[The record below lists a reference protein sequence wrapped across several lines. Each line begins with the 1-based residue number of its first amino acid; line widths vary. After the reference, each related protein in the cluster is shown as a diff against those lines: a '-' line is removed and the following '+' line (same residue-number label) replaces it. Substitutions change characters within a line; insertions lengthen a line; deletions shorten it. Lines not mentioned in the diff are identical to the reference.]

1 MSTSSTD
8 DTEIDKR
15 DAVAGPAVRTA
26 DGTGVGDTVA
36 GNTSDKSVIDKNTA
50 DQSARKAADGDP
62 ETAEAVR
69 PVEVDGRRIN
79 NGIPTL
85 FTDEEIAKA
94 VDEAYAAE
102 SAKDYSHCEE
112 IPDVPPITDPK
123 GRLLVV
129 DGHSLAFR
137 AWYAYPADSF
147 SDGQGHPTN
156 AVYGFFKM
164 LSSVVKKERP
174 THIGVAF
181 DVRGGTFR
189 NRMLGGYKGT
199 RQKAP
204 DEFLEQIPRIQE
216 VLEALNIP
224 HIEKP
229 GYEGDDVIAS
239 LALKG
244 ELAGYTVLVLS
255 GDRDSFQLVDDNVTV
270 LYPGQH
276 MNDLQHMTPQAVE
289 AKYKVSPHQYPEI
302 AALRGETSDN
312 IPGVPGVGDG
322 YAAKWINEYGGLDG
336 ILANADKIGGKKGE
350 ALRDN
355 LDQVRLNR
363 RVNAVRRHLD
373 LPVTFDQLK
382 TTTFDQDRLD
392 TVLTSLRFGVRTR
405 RELISTFSEHSGQKA
420 VLPTIEAR
428 PAAGVFD
435 DGTFATVEPRA
446 THVDLEAREDAGGVA
461 RLTDWFDA
469 HPSAPAVTMATGSRG
484 TVEASGGD
492 DEAGRK
498 AVAASLSVAQ
508 TDAQAVKDALILL
521 FIGDPH
527 PGAARLDALE
537 FLAPDGSVARLDV
550 EDAADSAVED
560 GGGTA
565 EQDTLDLFGEQES
578 GDVDHDSHAGLH
590 GADDANSDLCGDIH
604 TGNVVEA
611 AENGTNN
618 GTFTAQTGDTSA
630 ATGVRDGS
638 SSSSSLH
645 VTGPSSRHARLAGLL
660 RRVLA
665 SRSVIVW
672 GFKED
677 LLLARLIGVTLPDP
691 VFDAR
696 LAAYLVRPD
705 QSPSTVEY
713 AASQILTTVEEPVK
727 EKKTRRKLT
736 AAEIA
741 AKKARQRKQELD
753 RPALVE
759 AVAKTCARVLDVR
772 GQAGLL
778 ADIEV
783 PSSRVLAGMEE
794 QGIGVDPDLLEQVR
808 EGFQTQADQARRQAC
823 QFAGTDDIN
832 LQSPKQLQKVLFED
846 MGLVGTRKTQRG
858 WSTDATELDKL
869 LERYIDNEQAAGFL
883 VALKRYRE
891 QIKLA
896 SMVETLQQTIN
907 PVDGRIHTTYEQTI
921 AATGR
926 LSSTDPNLQNIPNR
940 SEEGRRIRSA
950 FTAAC
955 RKGGGFENLLSC
967 DYSQVEL
974 RLMAHFSGDEAL
986 IEAFNSGADF
996 HKYVASLVFAKPVD
1010 EITPSERTHVKA
1022 MSYGLAYGLSTYGLA
1037 QRLEVSPMQASMLRD
1052 KYFATFGKVRDYLDR
1067 LVDQAKKTGYTTTMF
1082 GRRRYFP
1089 GLRAKNRMVREAAQR
1104 AALNAPIQGS
1114 AADIMK
1120 LAMIRAQR
1128 ELDKAGVRSRILLQI
1143 HDELVVGLAPGEEE
1157 RVTALIKD
1165 AMENA
1170 VHLSVPLTVS
1180 TGVGPNWQEAAH

>member
-8 DTEIDKR
+8 DTQIDRR
-15 DAVAGPAVRTA
+15 DAVTDPAVET
-26 DGTGVGDTVA
+26 TGATSVGDTV
-36 GNTSDKSVIDKNTA
+36 S
-50 DQSARKAADGDP
+50 
-62 ETAEAVR
+62 

-94 VDEAYAAE
+94 VEEAYAVE
-102 SAKDYSHCEE
+102 SGKDYSHCEE
-112 IPDVPPITDPK
+112 IPDVPAITDPK

-164 LSSVVKKERP
+164 LSSVVKKEKP

-181 DVRGGTFR
+181 DMRGGTFR

-289 AKYKVSPHQYPEI
+289 DKYKVSPHQYPEI

-350 ALRDN
+350 ALRAS

-420 VLPTIEAR
+420 VLPTLEAR
-428 PAAGVFD
+428 PASGVFD

-446 THVDLEAREDAGGVA
+446 THVDLEAREDADGVE
-461 RLTDWFDA
+461 RLAAWFDA
-469 HPSAPAVTMATGSRG
+469 HPSAPAVTMATGARD
-484 TVEASGGD
+484 TVEATGGD
-492 DEAGRK
+492 DEASRK
-498 AVAASLSVAQ
+498 AVAAALAVSCP
-508 TDAQAVKDALILL
+508 DAQAVKDALVLL

-537 FLAPDGSVARLDV
+537 FLASDGSVARLDITG
-550 EDAADSAVED
+550 AADPAALVGD
-560 GGGTA
+560 GVP
-565 EQDTLDLFGEQES
+565 EQATLDLFGK
-578 GDVDHDSHAGLH
+578 
-590 GADDANSDLCGDIH
+590 DDTDG
-604 TGNVVEA
+604 G
-611 AENGTNN
+611 
-618 GTFTAQTGDTSA
+618 TSA
-630 ATGVRDGS
+630 QDDPAA
-638 SSSSSLH
+638 H
-645 VTGPSSRHARLAGLL
+645 HARLAGLL

-677 LLLARLIGVTLPDP
+677 LLLARLLGVTLPDP

-705 QSPSTVEY
+705 KSPSTVEY

-736 AAEIA
+736 ASEIA
-741 AKKARQRKQELD
+741 AKKAKQRKQELD

-759 AVAKTCARVLDVR
+759 ALAKTCAQVLDAR

-783 PSSRVLAGMEE
+783 PSSCVLAGMEE

-823 QFAGTDDIN
+823 HFAGTDDIN

-907 PVDGRIHTTYEQTI
+907 PADGRIHTTYEQTI

-940 SEEGRRIRSA
+940 SEDGRRIRSA

-955 RKGGGFENLLSC
+955 AKSGGFENLLSC

-996 HKYVASLVFAKPVD
+996 HKYVASLVFAKPV
-1010 EITPSERTHVKA
+1010 EQITPSERTHVKA

-1157 RVTALIKD
+1157 QVTALIKE

>member
-1 MSTSSTD
+1 MPLLTSQHKLPTTLEGMSTTSS
-8 DTEIDKR
+8 EHKK
-15 DAVAGPAVRTA
+15 
-26 DGTGVGDTVA
+26 TVE
-36 GNTSDKSVIDKNTA
+36 N
-50 DQSARKAADGDP
+50 
-62 ETAEAVR
+62 
-69 PVEVDGRRIN
+69 GRLIN

-85 FTDEEIAKA
+85 FTDKEISKA
-94 VDEAYAAE
+94 VDAAYAKE
-102 SAKDYSHCEE
+102 SVKDYERAE
-112 IPDVPPITDPK
+112 QIPDVPKIGHPK
-123 GRLLVV
+123 GLLLVV

-147 SDGQGHPTN
+147 TDGKGHPTN
-156 AVYGFFKM
+156 AVFGFFKM
-164 LSSVVKKERP
+164 LASVVKKEKP

-189 NRMLGGYKGT
+189 NRMLKGYKGT

-239 LALKG
+239 LALMG
-244 ELAGYTVLVLS
+244 EQAGYDVLVLS
-255 GDRDSFQLVDDNVTV
+255 GDRDSFQLVDSNVTV
-270 LYPGQH
+270 LYPGRH
-276 MNDLQHMTPQAVE
+276 MNDLQHMTPEAVKK
-289 AKYKVSPHQYPEI
+289 KYGVGPHQYPEI

-322 YAAKWINEYGGLDG
+322 YAAKWINEYGSLDG
-336 ILANADKIGGKKGE
+336 IIANAGKIGGKKGQ

-355 LDQVRLNR
+355 ISQVKLNR

-382 TTTFDQDRLD
+382 TTTFDGAQLD
-392 TVLTSLRFGVRTR
+392 KVLTGLRFGVRTR

-420 VLPTIEAR
+420 VLPALGTSAG
-428 PAAGVFD
+428 AGVFD
-435 DGTFATVEPRA
+435 DGSFPTVEPRP
-446 THVDLEAREDAGGVA
+446 THTDLEVGESATGLAQ
-461 RLTDWFDA
+461 LSHWFEA
-469 HPSAPAVTMATGSRG
+469 HPSAPAFEMATGSKS
-484 TVEASGGD
+484 TVEASGGND
-492 DEAGRK
+492 DEKSRK
-498 AVAASLSVAQ
+498 AVNAALATAT
-508 TDAQAVKDALILL
+508 TDTKAIANALVVV
-521 FIGDPH
+521 FVGNPH
-527 PGAARLDALE
+527 PGARSFEALE
-537 FLAPDGSVARLDV
+537 FLAPDGSVARLNLSHV
-550 EDAADSAVED
+550 EDQAAQEN
-560 GGGTA
+560 GTA
-565 EQDTLDLFGEQES
+565 AQNTLDLFGDEKAS
-578 GDVDHDSHAGLH
+578 GPGSKSPDTPANGTQN
-590 GADDANSDLCGDIH
+590 DDKSR
-604 TGNVVEA
+604 GNV
-611 AENGTNN
+611 
-618 GTFTAQTGDTSA
+618 TALATAHA
-630 ATGVRDGS
+630 ATIKF
-638 SSSSSLH
+638 
-645 VTGPSSRHARLAGLL
+645 L
-660 RRVLA
+660 RRVFSHRA
-665 SRSVIVW
+665 SVVW

-677 LLLARLIGVTLPDP
+677 LLLARLLGIELPDP

-705 QSPSTVEY
+705 QAPQSVEMTASRFLKTVKTPE
-713 AASQILTTVEEPVK
+713 K
-727 EKKTRRKLT
+727 ETKSRTKPTRQEL
-736 AAEIA
+736 AAEH
-741 AKKARQRKQELD
+741 AKRHEAELQ

-759 AVAKTCARVLDVR
+759 ALAKTCAAVLDAR

-778 ADIEV
+778 ADIEI

-794 QGIGVDPDLLEQVR
+794 QGISVDPKRLEQVR
-808 EGFQTQADQARRQAC
+808 QGFAAAADQAQSQAYE
-823 QFAGTDDIN
+823 FAGEDGIN
-832 LQSPKQLQKVLFED
+832 LQSPKQLQKVLFHD
-846 MGLVGTRKTQRG
+846 MGLVGTKKTKRG
-858 WSTDATELDKL
+858 WSTNATELDKL
-869 LERYIDNEQAAGFL
+869 LERYVNNEKAAGFL

-891 QIKLA
+891 QTKLE

-940 SEEGRRIRSA
+940 SEDGRRIRSA
-950 FTAAC
+950 FVAG
-955 RKGGGFENLLSC
+955 KGFENFLSC

-974 RLMAHFSGDEAL
+974 RLMAHCSGDEAL
-986 IEAFNSGADF
+986 IRAFRSGADF
-996 HKYVASLVFAKPVD
+996 HKYVASLVFNKPVS
-1010 EITPSERTHVKA
+1010 EITSSERTHVKA

-1037 QRLEVSPMQASMLRD
+1037 QRLEVSPSQASLLRD
-1052 KYFATFGKVRDYLDR
+1052 KYFATFGKVRDYLDH
-1067 LVDQAKKTGYTTTMF
+1067 LVAQAKKRGYTTTMF

-1089 GLRAKNRMVREAAQR
+1089 GLRARNRMVREAAQR

-1143 HDELVVGLAPGEEE
+1143 HDELVVGIAPGEEKK
-1157 RVTALIKD
+1157 VTALITD

-1180 TGVGPNWQEAAH
+1180 TGVGPDWRAAAH

>member
-1 MSTSSTD
+1 MSTSTGSNSTQQPGQD
-8 DTEIDKR
+8 AGR
-15 DAVAGPAVRTA
+15 DAVTDPVHATA
-26 DGTGVGDTVA
+26 PGATVA
-36 GNTSDKSVIDKNTA
+36 A
-50 DQSARKAADGDP
+50 SAAGRDEAASSQTDRK
-62 ETAEAVR
+62 

-94 VDEAYAAE
+94 VDEAYATE

-435 DGTFATVEPRA
+435 DGTFATVESRE
-446 THVDLEAREDAGGVA
+446 THVDLEAREDADGVS
-461 RLTDWFDA
+461 RLADWFDA
-469 HPSAPAVTMATGSRG
+469 HPSAPAVAMATGARG

-498 AVAASLSVAQ
+498 AVAAALAVAQ
-508 TDAQAVKDALILL
+508 TDAQVVKDALILL

-550 EDAADSAVED
+550 EGAADAAVDD
-560 GGGTA
+560 GHGAA
-565 EQDTLDLFGEQES
+565 EQATLDLFGEQES
-578 GDVDHDSHAGLH
+578 GD
-590 GADDANSDLCGDIH
+590 ADMEGGDGANSILCGGDPDKEGIL
-604 TGNVVEA
+604 T
-611 AENGTNN
+611 AENGGNADA
-618 GTFTAQTGDTSA
+618 GHEKGTAQNADTPVSA
-630 ATGVRDGS
+630 ATETTE
-638 SSSSSLH
+638 
-645 VTGPSSRHARLAGLL
+645 VTAAPAGTGRHARLAGLL

-677 LLLARLIGVTLPDP
+677 LLLARLLGVTLPDP

-705 QSPSTVEY
+705 KSPSTVEY

-741 AKKARQRKQELD
+741 EKKARQRKQELV

-759 AVAKTCARVLDVR
+759 AVAKTCARVLDAR
-772 GQAGLL
+772 RQAGLL

-794 QGIGVDPDLLEQVR
+794 QGIGVDDLLEQVR
-808 EGFQTQADQARRQAC
+808 EGFQTQADQAQEVSMPFRR
-823 QFAGTDDIN
+823 TDDIS
-832 LQSPKQLQKVLFED
+832 LQSPESGLQKVLFED
-846 MGLVGTRKTQRG
+846 MGLVGTRKTRRG
-858 WSTDATELDKL
+858 WSTDATRL
-869 LERYIDNEQAAGFL
+869 RQAAR
-883 VALKRYRE
+883 ALYR
-891 QIKLA
+891 QRA
-896 SMVETLQQTIN
+896 G
-907 PVDGRIHTTYEQTI
+907 GRIPRGTQ
-921 AATGR
+921 
-926 LSSTDPNLQNIPNR
+926 
-940 SEEGRRIRSA
+940 
-950 FTAAC
+950 
-955 RKGGGFENLLSC
+955 
-967 DYSQVEL
+967 
-974 RLMAHFSGDEAL
+974 AL
-986 IEAFNSGADF
+986 
-996 HKYVASLVFAKPVD
+996 P
-1010 EITPSERTHVKA
+1010 
-1022 MSYGLAYGLSTYGLA
+1022 
-1037 QRLEVSPMQASMLRD
+1037 
-1052 KYFATFGKVRDYLDR
+1052 
-1067 LVDQAKKTGYTTTMF
+1067 
-1082 GRRRYFP
+1082 
-1089 GLRAKNRMVREAAQR
+1089 
-1104 AALNAPIQGS
+1104 
-1114 AADIMK
+1114 
-1120 LAMIRAQR
+1120 
-1128 ELDKAGVRSRILLQI
+1128 
-1143 HDELVVGLAPGEEE
+1143 
-1157 RVTALIKD
+1157 
-1165 AMENA
+1165 
-1170 VHLSVPLTVS
+1170 
-1180 TGVGPNWQEAAH
+1180 

>member
-1 MSTSSTD
+1 MTTTSS
-8 DTEIDKR
+8 EN
-15 DAVAGPAVRTA
+15 ATA
-26 DGTGVGDTVA
+26 DSDDRRADTSATTDTATVDTIQRDGTQRDE
-36 GNTSDKSVIDKNTA
+36 
-50 DQSARKAADGDP
+50 Q
-62 ETAEAVR
+62 
-69 PVEVDGRRIN
+69 GRLIN

-85 FTDEEIAKA
+85 FTDEQIAKA
-94 VDEAYAAE
+94 VDEAYATE
-102 SAKDYSHCEE
+102 SAKDYSHCEQIE
-112 IPDVPPITDPK
+112 EVPPIADPK

-164 LSSVVKKERP
+164 LSSVVAKEKP

-199 RQKAP
+199 REKAP

-244 ELAGYTVLVLS
+244 ERAGYQVLVLS
-255 GDRDSFQLVDDNVTV
+255 GDRDSFQLVDSNVTV

-276 MNDLQHMTPQAVE
+276 MNDLQHMTPEAVE

-322 YAAKWINEYGGLDG
+322 YAAKWINQYGGLDG
-336 ILANADKIGGKKGE
+336 IIAHADEIGGKKGE
-350 ALRDN
+350 ALREN

-373 LPVTFDQLK
+373 LPVTFDQLQ
-382 TTTFDQDRLD
+382 TTTFDQDQLD
-392 TVLTSLRFGVRTR
+392 TVLDSLKFGVRTR
-405 RELISTFSEHSGQKA
+405 RELISTFSARSGQKA
-420 VLPTIEAR
+420 VLPALG
-428 PAAGVFD
+428 AGVGAGVFD
-435 DGTFATVEPRA
+435 DGSFSTIEPRQ
-446 THVDLEAREDAGGVA
+446 THVDLEARENADGLA
-461 RLTDWFDA
+461 RLSAWFDV
-469 HPSAPAVTMATGSRG
+469 HPSAPARRMATGSRD

-492 DEAGRK
+492 DAAGRK
-498 AVAASLSVAQ
+498 AVTAALGVEMS
-508 TDAQAVKDALILL
+508 DEKAVGDALIVL
-521 FIGDPH
+521 FVGDPH
-527 PGAARLDALE
+527 PGAARLNALE
-537 FLAPDGSVARLDV
+537 FLAPDGSVARLDLHHAA
-550 EDAADSAVED
+550 DAAAGFDT
-560 GGGTA
+560 GGSPR
-565 EQDTLDLFGEQES
+565 QQTLDLFGD
-578 GDVDHDSHAGLH
+578 GDDDADMG
-590 GADDANSDLCGDIH
+590 GGDDDGDDANSVLCGGDKDKDTIK
-604 TGNVVEA
+604 TAKNGGNAIVGHEKS
-611 AENGTNN
+611 
-618 GTFTAQTGDTSA
+618 TAQNADTSA
-630 ATGVRDGS
+630 AATAASVEATVASTKAAATAAETFSVSAGAG
-638 SSSSSLH
+638 
-645 VTGPSSRHARLAGLL
+645 RHAALAALL

-665 SRSVIVW
+665 ARAFLVW
-672 GFKED
+672 GFKEN
-677 LLLARLIGVTLPDP
+677 LILARLIGVELPDP

-705 QSPSTVEY
+705 QSPASVEL
-713 AASQILTTVEEPVK
+713 AAAHLLTTVEEPVK
-727 EKKTRRKLT
+727 EKKTRKKPTPEEIEAARKKQH
-736 AAEIA
+736 AE
-741 AKKARQRKQELD
+741 ELA

-759 AVAKTCARVLDVR
+759 ALAKTCARVLDAR

-783 PSSRVLAGMEE
+783 PSSRVLAGMEQE
-794 QGIGVDPDLLEQVR
+794 GIAVDADRLEQVR
-808 EGFQTQADQARRQAC
+808 QGFETAAAQAQQEAYD
-823 QFAGTDDIN
+823 FAGQDGIN
-832 LQSPKQLQKVLFED
+832 LQSPQQLQKVLFED
-846 MGLVGTRKTQRG
+846 MGLVGTRKTKRG

-869 LERYIDNEQAAGFL
+869 LERYINNEQAAGFL

-891 QIKLA
+891 QNKLA
-896 SMVETLQQTIN
+896 SMVETLQQTVN
-907 PVDGRIHTTYEQTI
+907 PEDGRIHTTYEQTI

-940 SEEGRRIRSA
+940 SEDGRRIRSA
-950 FTAAC
+950 FVA
-955 RKGGGFENLLSC
+955 GQGFENLLSC

-996 HKYVASLVFAKPVD
+996 HKYVASLVFGKPV
-1010 EITPSERTHVKA
+1010 EQITASERTHVKA
-1022 MSYGLAYGLSTYGLA
+1022 MSYGLAYGLSTFGLA
-1037 QRLEVSPMQASMLRD
+1037 QRLEVSPAQASVLRD
-1052 KYFATFGKVRDYLDR
+1052 KYFATFGKVRDYLDD
-1067 LVDQAKKTGYTTTMF
+1067 LVAQAKKTGYTTTMF

-1089 GLRAKNRMVREAAQR
+1089 GLRARNRMVREAAQR

-1128 ELDKAGVRSRILLQI
+1128 GLDAAGVRSRLLLQI
-1143 HDELVVGLAPGEEE
+1143 HDELVVGIAPGEEKK
-1157 RVTALIKD
+1157 VTAIITD

-1180 TGVGPNWQEAAH
+1180 TGVGPDWQAAAH